1 MTFIRE
7 KKIYCGDSFLEVG
20 IYPFTKKQ
28 SEVSRGKREKRKKV
42 SAPKQKNLNDK
53 NARRYLIQLLNSNFT
68 EEDIHVTCTYKMG
81 EHPDTVEASEIE
93 ARNFI
98 RRVNYLRKKKNIGP
112 IKYIL
117 VTELTYKDE
126 VLTRVHHHI
135 VMNGGLERDEVE
147 TLWRRKRQKG
157 QKKGEKIGRINAD
170 RLQPDENGLA
180 ALASYLTK
188 EPNRKKRWSSSQNL
202 VRPIQAP
209 PNDSKYSK
217 KQVERI
223 AQGMVDDAYWKKKYP
238 GWSITDKDYG
248 IQVSYNDLTGYYIYL
263 RLRKDST

>member
-1 MTFIRE
+1 M
-7 KKIYCGDSFLEVG
+7 EVD

-28 SEVSRGKREKRKKV
+28 QDVSRGKREKRKKV
-42 SAPKQKNLNDK
+42 TAPKQKNLNDK

-68 EEDIHVTCTYKMG
+68 QDDIHVTCTYKIG
-81 EHPDTVEASEIE
+81 HHPGTVEE
-93 ARNFI
+93 AETEAKNFI
-98 RRVNYLRKKKNIGP
+98 RRVNYLRKKKGPSP

-117 VTELTYKDE
+117 VTELTFKDDQ
-126 VLTRVHHHI
+126 LTRVHHHI

-147 TLWRRKRQKG
+147 DLWRRKRQKG

-202 VRPIQAP
+202 IRPLQAP
-209 PNDSKYSK
+209 PNDRKYSK
-217 KQVERI
+217 RQLERI
-223 AQGMVDDAYWKKKYP
+223 AHGLVDNNYWKKKYP
-238 GWSITDKDYG
+238 GWHITDKDYG
-248 IQVSYNDLTGYYIYL
+248 IQVSHNDLTGYYIYL
-263 RLRKDST
+263 RLRKDTG